1 MPPPKGEHGGVE
13 MAVAGAIERY
23 LYGWAVALGWQ
34 ESDGRAARQRLVG
47 YLGGGEQGIRFS
59 LPDDPDQVRGVDV
72 LYLTPDQYTRH
83 ARVLAEEYIP
93 TVPALCIEVIS
104 PSQSADEVDERVQD
118 YLAGGAQMVWRLFPA
133 GAPSRSTR
141 RIARPRPCGP
151 ARRSGET
158 PCCRAWPSLSPCS
171 SREGR
176 QEGHRRGARGR
187 APRCRLSMTLDAPA
201 GIMSHRAP

>member
-118 YLAGGAQMVWRLFPA
+118 YLAGGAQMVWRLFPRRRTVTLYTPDR
-133 GAPSRSTR
+133 APQTVR
-141 RIARPRPCGP
+141 A
-151 ARRSGET
+151 GET
-158 PCCRAWPSLSPCS
+158 L
-171 SREGR
+171 
-176 QEGHRRGARGR
+176 RGDPVLPGLALPL
-187 APRCRLSMTLDAPA
+187 ALLFA
-201 GIMSHRAP
+201 